1 MKNPV
6 SATSPGQLEIDKLL
20 TRIIVDL
27 PAQRGIPKTQI
38 LWDTSVDLTKYHLLG
53 SQPGMASFIRVCEYL
68 KLCPGIV
75 TLFACWVNQQIITYP

>member
-1 MKNPV
+1 MKNPLI
-6 SATSPGQLEIDKLL
+6 SNSPDQAALNNLL
-20 TRIIVDL
+20 IRFIVDL
-27 PAQRGIPKTQI
+27 PDHCNITKTQI